1 MRTATSQR
9 LSPAV
14 NSAIRLDAAFS
25 SDSTIVGE
33 SPVIALRS
41 FA

>member
-9 LSPAV
+9 LSLPV

-25 SDSTIVGE
+25 SESTIVGGLA
-33 SPVIALRS
+33 VIALMS